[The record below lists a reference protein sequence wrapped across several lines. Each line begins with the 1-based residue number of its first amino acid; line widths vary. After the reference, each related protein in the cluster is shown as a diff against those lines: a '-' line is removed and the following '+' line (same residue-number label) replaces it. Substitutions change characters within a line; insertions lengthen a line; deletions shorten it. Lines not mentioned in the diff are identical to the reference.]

1 MALPVLNFPN
11 IETRFTKNAKGT
23 LQIFDLI
30 RKKFV
35 DLTPEE
41 WVRQH
46 LLHHLTKDKNVPHSL
61 IAVEKQLILNRTKKR
76 TDAVIYNPQLQ
87 PICIIECKAPDVEV
101 TQITIDQ
108 ALRYNL
114 ELNVPFI
121 VLTNGFTHY
130 FIELNHQIPK
140 ISNQIPDFFVLQSIS
155 S

>member
-23 LQIFDLI
+23 LQIFDII

-46 LLHHLTKDKNVPHSL
+46 ALHYLSKEKNVPHSL
-61 IAVEKQLILNRTKKR
+61 IAVEKQLILNGTKKR
-76 TDAVIYNPQLQ
+76 TDAVIFNQQLQ
-87 PICIIECKAPDVEV
+87 PICIIECKAPEVEIN
-101 TQITIDQ
+101 QITIDQ

-114 ELNVPFI
+114 NLNVPFI

-130 FIELNHQIPK
+130 FIELNHPIPK
-140 ISNQIPDFFVLQSIS
+140 ISDKIPDFFVL
-155 S
+155 